1 MSPDLDRESTAAVD
15 ALVYRLRNRG
25 DGEGQ
30 FATDDEPFAQEYVIA
45 LRARGW
51 RPTEARA
58 PWDYRQMPH
67 GDGLPTSR
75 EAQQQVEE
83 TRRALADAAIR
94 RRTLAANPPRGDVA

>member
-1 MSPDLDRESTAAVD
+1 MSPDLDRETKSAVD
-15 ALVYRLRNRG
+15 ALVYRLKNREPG
-25 DGEGQ
+25 
-30 FATDDEPFAQEYVIA
+30 TDDEPFAQEYVIA

-75 EAQQQVEE
+75 EAQQQVAE
-83 TRRALADAAIR
+83 TRQALAEASIR
-94 RRTLAANPPRGDVA
+94 RRTLAANPPRDAA

>member
-1 MSPDLDRESTAAVD
+1 MSRDLDRETKSAVD
-15 ALVYRLRNRG
+15 ALVYRLKNREPG
-25 DGEGQ
+25 
-30 FATDDEPFAQEYVIA
+30 TDDEPFAQEYVIA

-51 RPTEARA
+51 RPTEART

-83 TRRALADAAIR
+83 ARRALAEAAIR
-94 RRTLAANPPRGDVA
+94 RRTLAANPPRDAA